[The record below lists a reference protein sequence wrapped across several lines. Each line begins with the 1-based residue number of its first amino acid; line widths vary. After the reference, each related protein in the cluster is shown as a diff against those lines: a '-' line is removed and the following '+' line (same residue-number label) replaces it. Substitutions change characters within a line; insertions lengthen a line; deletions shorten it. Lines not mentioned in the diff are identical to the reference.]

1 LTANHWK
8 RIRIRFHSKCLRWMA
23 ILLSGSQNPRVEV
36 GRKPQIIVLD
46 NSCIESAAV
55 VHHSAAIQLNRKVF
69 RQNGDVY
76 PCLIQSNSYTLA
88 HLIIKRKS
96 ICFLSSRRIFYKY
109 LISSANH
116 INGILIASLYSGNK
130 FLQRRTPD
138 RQDWHE

>member
-1 LTANHWK
+1 
-8 RIRIRFHSKCLRWMA
+8 MA

-76 PCLIQSNSYTLA
+76 PCLIQSTSYTLTQP
-88 HLIIKRKS
+88 HYKKE
-96 ICFLSSRRIFYKY
+96 KY
-109 LISSANH
+109 LLSIKSQD
-116 INGILIASLYSGNK
+116 
-130 FLQRRTPD
+130 FL
-138 RQDWHE
+138 